1 MKRTWALAGL
11 TILVC
16 ALAPAQERVVV
27 PASNSSRP
35 RQVFVNTHNHSIAVK
50 TYDGKDVIVEAGSGN
65 SGRNTRRSADAA
77 GMRRLDVPRGLEI
90 TEEDNVIHVRA
101 SVTLNGPITVTVP
114 VDTSLNLQTHNAS
127 LSVDG
132 VHGEIVAHTFN
143 GRIDLTNVSGTV
155 VADTFNGPVH
165 VTMDRVDQGKPLSFS
180 TFNAAIDVTFP
191 ADLKATAKFRTDH
204 GEIYSD
210 FDVTLTAGSPIM
222 QPDTS
227 GQGKYRVRFDR
238 GMDGSINGGGVAM
251 SFRTFNGS
259 IFIRKKR

>member
-11 TILVC
+11 TIMVC
-16 ALAPAQERVVV
+16 ALAAAQERVVV
-27 PASNSSRP
+27 PASGSSHP
-35 RQVFVNTHNHSIAVK
+35 RQVYVNTFNHSIVVK
-50 TYDGKDVIVEAGSGN
+50 TYDGKDVIVESGSDRSDHN
-65 SGRNTRRSADAA
+65 SRRSDTA
-77 GMRRLDVPRGLEI
+77 GMKRLDVPRGLEI
-90 TEEDNVIHVRA
+90 TAEDNVIHVRA
-101 SVTLNGPITVTVP
+101 SVTMSGPITVTVP
-114 VDTSLNLQTHNAS
+114 VDTSLNLQAHNAS
-127 LSVDG
+127 LTVDG

-143 GRIDLTNVSGTV
+143 GRIDLGNVSGTV
-155 VADTFNGPVH
+155 VADTFNGAIH
-165 VTMDRVDQGKPLSFS
+165 VTMDRVDQAKPLSFS

-191 ADLKATAKFRTDH
+191 ADLRATAKFKTDH

-210 FDVTLTAGSPIM
+210 FDVTLSGGSPIM

-238 GMDGSINGGGVAM
+238 GMEGSINGGGVAM